1 MNNRPHQLDGMV
13 TSMQD
18 KLYAREPQLMHR
30 LVLLFNRI
38 ENLKLVTEPFKK
50 NSGLVRSK
58 NHNQSLDKIERVKM
72 KSPKLRKFRKKNLEN
87 RRIRNFNSLN
97 IKKLKTKKP
106 VNKKISA
113 LPRDV
118 LWMVK

>member
-30 LVLLFNRI
+30 LILLFNRI
-38 ENLKLVTEPFKK
+38 EDFKLITEPFKK
-50 NSGLVRSK
+50 HSGLVRSR
-58 NHNQSLDKIERVKM
+58 NHNQSLDKIERIKI

-87 RRIRNFNSLN
+87 RRIRNFNSLS
-97 IKKLKTKKP
+97 IRKLKTKKP
-106 VNKKISA
+106 INKKISD

-118 LWMVK
+118 LWMIK